1 MANNVRLP
9 IILRGIQ
16 KSQVNSTKERL
27 PITAAVLEELCTLLS
42 RGVFSA
48 FKDLMLQCAFK
59 LAYFGFLRCGEFTR
73 RKADS
78 AFTVRLQD
86 IRVDS
91 SQEFYIFNLGSS
103 KCDPFHK
110 GVNIAI
116 YENPIFKPVDTMIK
130 YIKLRLT
137 LGANQISPLFVED
150 EFDFR
155 PLSRDTFLALLRNLL
170 DRLGYDN
177 CKFSGHS
184 FRIGAATSAA
194 AAGVEDHIIQCLGR
208 WSSDCYIRYIRVN
221 SKVLQGAQN
230 DMCFST

>member
-1 MANNVRLP
+1 M
-9 IILRGIQ
+9 
-16 KSQVNSTKERL
+16 
-27 PITAAVLEELCTLLS
+27 AVLEELAHYCREGCFQHSKTLCYSVLS
-42 RGVFSA
+42 RWHILGS
-48 FKDLMLQCAFK
+48 C
-59 LAYFGFLRCGEFTR
+59 GCGEFTR
-73 RKADS
+73 HKADS
-78 AFTVRLQD
+78 AFIARLQD
-86 IRVDS
+86 IHVDS
-91 SQEFYIFNLGSS
+91 SQEFYIFNLRSS

-130 YIKLRLT
+130 YIKLRLN
-137 LGANQISPLFVED
+137 LRASQMLPLFIED

-155 PLSRDTFLALLRNLL
+155 PLSRDTFIGLLRNILA
-170 DRLGYDN
+170 RLGYDN

-208 WSSDCYIRYIRVN
+208 WSSDCYIRYIKVN
-221 SKVLQGAQN
+221 SKVLQGAQY